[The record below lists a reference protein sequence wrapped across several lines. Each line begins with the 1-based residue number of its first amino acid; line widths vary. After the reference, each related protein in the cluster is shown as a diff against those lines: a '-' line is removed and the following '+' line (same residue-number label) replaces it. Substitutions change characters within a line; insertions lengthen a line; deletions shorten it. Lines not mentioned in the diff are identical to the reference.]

1 MISKKK
7 ALQITDALTK
17 EYPDSTP
24 ALKYSSS
31 YELLVAVILSA
42 QCTDERVNK
51 VTEALFK
58 RANTPEAMA
67 KLSQEELEK
76 YIFSCGLYRSKAEHI
91 ISASKDIV
99 EKFGGEVPS
108 GLEDL
113 RSLAGVG
120 RKTAN
125 VVYSVAFGGDAI
137 AVDTHVFRVSQRL
150 GFAEGKT
157 PLDTEKR
164 LMEALPKEKWS
175 HMHHAIIFHGR
186 RVCSAR
192 SPKCDA
198 CVVSSLCKYYNSR
211 KRG

>member
-7 ALQITDALTK
+7 ALQITEALTK

-24 ALKYSSS
+24 ALKFSTP
-31 YELLVAVILSA
+31 YELLIAVILSA

-51 VTEALFK
+51 VTKVLFE
-58 RANTPEAMA
+58 RANTPA
-67 KLSQEELEK
+67 KMVELSQEELEK

-91 ISASKDIV
+91 ISASKDIIQ
-99 EKFGGEVPS
+99 KFEGQVPS
-108 GLEDL
+108 SLDDL

-137 AVDTHVFRVSQRL
+137 AVDTHVFRVSARL

-164 LMEALPKEKWS
+164 LMDALPKEKWS

-192 SPKCDA
+192 NPKCEI
-198 CVVSSLCKYYNSR
+198 CVVSSLCKYNSSK